1 MRGAT
6 HGTRDTGILPRLARD
21 FLAGHDSII
30 PLPMTTSTA
39 PGDATTHP
47 RRGRGRPPRSPAE
60 TERLRTQIKQATA
73 TVMAEHGCHGVS
85 VELILKTAALSRATF
100 YRHFANAD
108 EVTELILN
116 EANERLVRE
125 VVGAVHAAQGP
136 HQKVEAGL
144 QAWRRWS
151 EEAGPLLRA
160 IYAEMHDTHSRAHA
174 HRLRVLEVMKQEFNA
189 AITSL
194 GRPPIDPLQIE
205 TFIVGVEYLGFRHQ
219 FGAEPPCEASWA
231 RTRQAM
237 LRLALGMLGGELEWG
252 NAQQLANVLG
262 LKLD

>member
-1 MRGAT
+1 M
-6 HGTRDTGILPRLARD
+6 P
-21 FLAGHDSII
+21 
-30 PLPMTTSTA
+30 TSTA
-39 PGDATTHP
+39 PDDAASA

-60 TERLRTQIKQATA
+60 TEAIRKLIRQAA
-73 TVMAEHGCHGVS
+73 ARVMAEHGHHGVS
-85 VELILKTAALSRATF
+85 VELILKTASMSRATF

-108 EVTELILN
+108 EVVDSILRESNDRLIQQ
-116 EANERLVRE
+116 
-125 VVGAVHAAQGP
+125 VVGAVHAAEGP

-144 QAWRRWS
+144 LAWRRWS

-174 HRLRVLEVMKQEFNA
+174 HRLRVLDVMKKEFNA

-205 TFIVGVEYLGFRHQ
+205 TFIVGVEYLGFRYQ
-219 FGAEPPCEASWA
+219 FGEEPPCEESWT

-252 NAQQLANVLG
+252 NAKQLANVLG

>member
-1 MRGAT
+1 
-6 HGTRDTGILPRLARD
+6 
-21 FLAGHDSII
+21 
-30 PLPMTTSTA
+30 
-39 PGDATTHP
+39 
-47 RRGRGRPPRSPAE
+47 
-60 TERLRTQIKQATA
+60 
-73 TVMAEHGCHGVS
+73 MAEHGHHGVS
-85 VELILKTAALSRATF
+85 VELILKTASMSRATF

-108 EVTELILN
+108 EVVDSILRESNDRLIQQ
-116 EANERLVRE
+116 
-125 VVGAVHAAQGP
+125 VVGAVHAAEGP

-144 QAWRRWS
+144 LAWRRWS

-174 HRLRVLEVMKQEFNA
+174 HRLRVLDVMKKEFNA

-205 TFIVGVEYLGFRHQ
+205 TFIVGVEYLGFRYQ
-219 FGAEPPCEASWA
+219 FGAEPPCEESWA

-252 NAQQLANVLG
+252 NAKQLANVLG